1 MFSLSPVL
9 TVSCLFD
16 VFWKQLTDFQY
27 GCDVSIDEKLLVIS
41 MHRNSFGIR
50 MIGVRNLLFF
60 CFFFRSGN
68 AMTMLWHIYIDHHQ
82 IVTKWGLF
90 RFLKECVMWVSVFPD
105 MVSRN
110 EIVVGFVVSFDC
122 MLCRSLFVIFL
133 LAIVLSVLLWL
144 TDSIYP
150 FGIFNSSEAKL
161 QLTYIDIYIYIN

>member
-1 MFSLSPVL
+1 MKN
-9 TVSCLFD
+9 C
-16 VFWKQLTDFQY
+16 
-27 GCDVSIDEKLLVIS
+27 
-41 MHRNSFGIR
+41 
-50 MIGVRNLLFF
+50 LLFLCTGIPLGF
-60 CFFFRSGN
+60 EWLASETYWFFWVFFRSGN
-68 AMTMLWHIYIDHHQ
+68 AMTMFWHIYIDHHQ

-90 RFLKECVMWVSVFPD
+90 RFLIECVMWVSVFPD

-122 MLCRSLFVIFL
+122 ILCRSLFVIFL

-161 QLTYIDIYIYIN
+161 QLTYIDIYIYIF